1 MLFPA
6 VTSLVAVGLLTLSS
20 SQLHAQTSSI
30 SESLLDT
37 SGASSAETSV
47 ASSYA
52 TSFASNEEATQSGT
66 AEGLDIVSFDAVYD
80 MYRQGDLLGSGK
92 RALTKLDND
101 KYQLTL
107 ESELEW
113 LIFSDNRKEVSTFLM
128 SNAAITPLEYTYERS
143 GTGSDKSLTIA
154 FEPDNK
160 LTITPRPKKNAA
172 PEQRE
177 PHWLDEM
184 SMHMQIQLDLIN
196 GKSELNYTIVSNKGE
211 LKEYQ
216 FEVIGEE
223 LISTGMGRFKAVKVA
238 RVYENRKFY
247 AQHAWFIPELNYT
260 LARLWRMKKGV
271 EQYDLVIKSYTSS
284 KI

>member
-6 VTSLVAVGLLTLSS
+6 VTSLIAVGLLTLSS

-37 SGASSAETSV
+37 SGVSSV

-52 TSFASNEEATQSGT
+52 TSVASNEEATQPGT

-80 MYRQGDLLGSGK
+80 MYRQCDLLGSGK

-128 SNAAITPLEYTYERS
+128 SDTDITPIKYTYDRS

-177 PHWLDEM
+177 PNWHDEM

>member
-1 MLFPA
+1 MNNQSPFP
-6 VTSLVAVGLLTLSS
+6 TSLASCFKTACVGLLAFCTSV
-20 SQLHAQTSSI
+20 HAVQNESI
-30 SESLLDT
+30 SSRYFQAQNSEANSESQ
-37 SGASSAETSV
+37 V
-47 ASSYA
+47 
-52 TSFASNEEATQSGT
+52 Q
-66 AEGLDIVSFDAVYD
+66 GLDIVSFDAVYD
-80 MYRQGDLLGSGK
+80 MYRQGDLLGEGN
-92 RALTKLDND
+92 RTLIQLEDN
-101 KYQLTL
+101 KYQLSL

-113 LIFSDNRKEVSTFLM
+113 LIFSDNRKEVSTFKM
-128 SNAAITPLEYTYERS
+128 SDKKITPLSFTYERS
-143 GTGSDKSLTIA
+143 GTGADKSLSIEFA
-154 FEPDNK
+154 PDNQ
-160 LTITPRPKKNAA
+160 LVIDPRPKKKAA
-172 PEQRE
+172 PTTRE

-196 GKSELNYTIVSNKGE
+196 GKSDLNYTIVSNEGR

-223 LISTGMGRFKAVKVA
+223 LISTGMGRFKAIKVA

-284 KI
+284 TI